1 VASTSKLELVRSLD
15 ADEVIDYT
23 GEELAGRWDAIVD
36 TAGRRPVHV
45 LRRLLTPTGVL
56 AIVGGDGGG
65 RWTGG
70 FFRQILRA
78 PILSLVTGQRLRPV
92 IAKETRQDLR
102 ALAELIE
109 RGDVTPVVGRT
120 YSLVEAADAVRYL
133 EHGHAA
139 GKVVVTV

>member
-1 VASTSKLELVRSLD
+1 
-15 ADEVIDYT
+15 
-23 GEELAGRWDAIVD
+23 
-36 TAGRRPVHV
+36 V
-45 LRRLLTPTGVL
+45 LRRLLTPTGTL

-70 FFRQILRA
+70 FFKQVLLAPVVSMFTRQKL
-78 PILSLVTGQRLRPV
+78 GPV
-92 IAKETRQDLR
+92 VSKETREDLR

-120 YSLVEAADAVRYL
+120 FPLVEAAEAVRL
-133 EHGHAA
+133 VESGHAT